1 MASLTALSK
10 GLISLAVV
18 GAMASAIWHLAL
30 KERFSSPASPMA
42 GAPFQPTPVIL
53 PAPAAPVSHTVQAN
67 NGPSAE
73 SNAETGRK
81 MLASGNHPQARVHLE
96 QAVRDGS
103 GAAACLLGEMTLRGQ
118 GGIVADQEKSAA
130 LFQLAQSRNTI
141 CFAPAQ

>member
-18 GAMASAIWHLAL
+18 GAMASAVWHLAL
-30 KERFSSPASPMA
+30 KERFTSLVTPVADAPA
-42 GAPFQPTPVIL
+42 QPTPVIL
-53 PAPAAPVSHTVQAN
+53 PAPAAPVSHTAQAT
-67 NGPSAE
+67 GPSAE
-73 SNAETGRK
+73 SNAETGRRL
-81 MLASGNHPQARVHLE
+81 LASGNHAQARVHLE

-103 GAAACLLGEMTLRGQ
+103 GAAACLLGEMTLKGQ

>member
-18 GAMASAIWHLAL
+18 GAMASAVWHLAL
-30 KERFSSPASPMA
+30 KERFTSPVAPVA
-42 GAPFQPTPVIL
+42 GAPAQPTPVIL
-53 PAPAAPVSHTVQAN
+53 PAPAAPVSHTAQATR
-67 NGPSAE
+67 PSAE

-81 MLASGNHPQARVHLE
+81 LLASGNHAQARVHLE

-103 GAAACLLGEMTLRGQ
+103 GAAACLLGEMTLKGQ